1 MAYPNGVRAEG
12 ITGLTVSLVGDGG
25 TPNASYLQFIC
36 YGTYTAADCY
46 LDANDGLSFK
56 PAKVVIT
63 NTTDNTFSVW
73 YLNTTNLANSGFT
86 MIGSTGAY
94 TAVAKASAG
103 VSFVS
108 GRLQIDVSAVAGG
121 TGWTD
126 DDEIIIECFR

>member
-1 MAYPNGVRAEG
+1 MAYPNGVAANG

-36 YGTYTAADCY
+36 SGSYTVADCY
-46 LDANDGLSFK
+46 LSAADGLSFQ
-56 PAKVVIT
+56 PSKVVIT
-63 NTTDNTFSVW
+63 NTTDNTFSTW
-73 YLNTTNLANSGFT
+73 YLNTANLANSGFT

-108 GRLQIDVSAVAGG
+108 GRLQIDVSAVAGD

-126 DDEIIIECFR
+126 GDEVIIELFR